1 MHVVFVDSSGQR
13 KNKSCI
19 FLCVCTQERHHRVIR
34 RAVVNRLNKTSLEQ
48 GLAEDLAVVSIRQ
61 LRLEPLRNGFVKPH
75 PPSASMLHSLTQHL
89 GCSGQNV
96 TTCVAARSGA
106 VTLHR
111 GDCAIYTFDGTNM
124 LAGDILFFA
133 SSREWG
139 ECAFLGAWVRSHVQ
153 PDASMGC
160 WKLDVLDDIVRVPI
174 GNLKAAAAAHI
185 GARTA
190 TVICPAAFLVH

>member
-1 MHVVFVDSSGQR
+1 MHVVNVDSSGQR

-48 GLAEDLAVVSIRQ
+48 GLAEDLAVESIRQ

-75 PPSASMLHSLTQHL
+75 PPTASMLHSLTQHL

-111 GDCAIYTFDGTNM
+111 GDCAIYTFDRINM
-124 LAGDILFFA
+124 LAGDILFSRHRANGVSAPFSARGCAPMCSLMHRWGAGSLMCLTTSFA
-133 SSREWG
+133 
-139 ECAFLGAWVRSHVQ
+139 FQL
-153 PDASMGC
+153 
-160 WKLDVLDDIVRVPI
+160 
-174 GNLKAAAAAHI
+174 
-185 GARTA
+185 A
-190 TVICPAAFLVH
+190 T